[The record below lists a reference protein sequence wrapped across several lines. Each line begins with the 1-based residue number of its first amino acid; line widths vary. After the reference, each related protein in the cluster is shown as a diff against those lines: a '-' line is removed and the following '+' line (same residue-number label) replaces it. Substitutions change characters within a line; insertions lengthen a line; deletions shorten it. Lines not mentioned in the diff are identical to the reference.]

1 MKTTRLLTLIL
12 ATALFARADVLP
24 PAQDSSSLK
33 GKLTPVTG
41 KATTL
46 AVSATRKGYVLFNLA
61 SLPQDVVAA
70 DIVNARLRV
79 YFVSAKKPGDIGIH
93 TVTAGWNE
101 TASALEPGVSVS
113 PVAMFPAATVV
124 GKKFVE
130 VEVTAT
136 VQAWLTTSS
145 SNNGF
150 AFVASGLTNVLIGSK
165 EGSGTG
171 YPCELDIEIQ
181 RNTTPADG
189 SITGAQLADST
200 VTNAKLASAAIT
212 VSAGSGLVG
221 GGTVSLGG
229 SVTLSLD
236 SGLTLGGTTTGI
248 FSGPL
253 TGNVTGSA
261 GSFTGSLVGDVT
273 GTQSETVVASVGG
286 MSAASV
292 AMGANLANAAT
303 TANTPNTIVKRDSNG
318 TIPTSQIAAVP
329 NGMVLIPGGAF
340 TMGNGVA
347 VDMDITD
354 AVPISTT
361 ESAFYMEVNEVSL
374 SQWQTV
380 YNWATLVGGY
390 TFTHVGAQPKGTNH
404 PVESV
409 DWYDCMKWCNARS
422 EREGKT
428 PVYYTDDAQTTIYR
442 AGNVNVT
449 NAQVNWSANGYRLPT
464 EAEWEK
470 AARGGLSGKRF
481 PLGDTISQK
490 LANYYGNISL
500 GYDLGPNFFNAI
512 GSIGGTGT
520 ATSPVGSFTGNGYG
534 LNDMAGNVWEWCWDW
549 YATQYAGG
557 TDPHGPATG
566 SNRILRGGSWNDNAV
581 SLRCASRSK
590 ATPDYSGIH
599 IGFRTV
605 LASSQP

>member
-189 SITGAQLADST
+189 SITGVQLADST
-200 VTNAKLASAAIT
+200 ITNAKLSSASIT

-236 SGLTLGGTTTGI
+236 SGLTLGGTTIGT

-253 TGNVTGSA
+253 TGDVTGNVSGSA
-261 GSFTGSLVGDVT
+261 AGFTGSLAGDVT
-273 GTQSETVVASVGG
+273 GMQGATVVATVGG
-286 MSAASV
+286 STAATV
-292 AMGANLANAAT
+292 HAAELLANAAT
-303 TANTPNTIVKRDSNG
+303 TANTPNTIVKRDASGNIPASAVAAPPPGMAFIPAG
-318 TIPTSQIAAVP
+318 T
-329 NGMVLIPGGAF
+329 F
-340 TMGNGVA
+340 TMGNSVA
-347 VDMDITD
+347 ADTDIPD
-354 AVPISTT
+354 AAPVSTT
-361 ESAFYMEVNEVSL
+361 VSAFYMDVNEVTL
-374 SQWQTV
+374 SQWQSV
-380 YNWATLVGGY
+380 YYWAKDNGY
-390 TFTHVGAQPKGTNH
+390 TDLPAGSGKGPNH
-404 PVESV
+404 PVQTVS
-409 DWYDCMKWCNARS
+409 WYAVVKWCNARS
-422 EREGKT
+422 EQAGKT
-428 PVYYTDDAQTTIYR
+428 PVYYTNDLQTTIYKT
-442 AGNVNVT
+442 GNVDVT
-449 NAQVNWSANGYRLPT
+449 NAQVNWSASGYRLPT

-470 AARGGLSGKRF
+470 AARGGRNGQRF
-481 PLGDTISQK
+481 PWGNTITQN
-490 LANYYGNISL
+490 LANYYGLTTSFTF
-500 GYDLGPNFFNAI
+500 DLGPNGYNPT
-512 GSIGGTGT
+512 GSIGGDE
-520 ATSPVGSFTGNGYG
+520 SRDVSSG
-534 LNDMAGNVWEWCWDW
+534 LVCGERVWLE
-549 YATQYAGG
+549 
-557 TDPHGPATG
+557 
-566 SNRILRGGSWNDNAV
+566 
-581 SLRCASRSK
+581 
-590 ATPDYSGIH
+590 
-599 IGFRTV
+599 
-605 LASSQP
+605 